1 MKVAVIT
8 DANSGFTKSEA
19 KAAGVYMMDMPVIID
34 GENYYQEVNLTS
46 EFFYTSLVGGKK
58 VSSSQPAPGDVMK
71 LWDDVLAEGYD
82 ELVYIPMSS
91 GLSQSTATAKILS
104 EDYDGKVEV
113 VDNHRISGTQIQS
126 VYDALEM
133 AKKGYSAKR
142 IRERL
147 EETAYDQSIYIA
159 VDTLEFLKRGGRVT
173 PAGAAL
179 GTALGIKPV
188 LTIQGGKLDAFAKVR
203 GMHKCEAKIIA
214 AMKNDIETRFA
225 DCKPEE
231 LDLFTAGTF
240 MSKEEENQWNDA
252 VKAAFPEFNPR
263 YYPLSLSVGV
273 HIGPGSLAIGI
284 AKKVYE

>member
-8 DANSGFTKSEA
+8 DGNSSFTKASAEE
-19 KAAGVYMMDMPVIID
+19 AGVFCMDMPVIID
-34 GENYYQEVNLTS
+34 GENYYQNVNLTS
-46 EFFYTSLVGGKK
+46 EFFYSSLVGGKK
-58 VSSSQPAPGDVMK
+58 VSTSQPAPGDVMK

-91 GLSQSTATAKILS
+91 GLSESCSTAKMLA

-113 VDNHRISGTQIQS
+113 ADNHRISGTQTSS
-126 VYDALEM
+126 VYDALAM
-133 AKKGYSAKR
+133 ANKGYSAKK

-179 GTALGIKPV
+179 GTALGIKPI

-203 GMHKCEAKIIA
+203 GMKKCESKIIA
-214 AMKNDIETRFA
+214 AMQNDLETRFK
-225 DCKPEE
+225 DVPREK
-231 LDLFTAGTF
+231 LMMFTAGTF
-240 MSKEEENQWNDA
+240 MNDDDANTWNES
-252 VKAAFPEFNPR
+252 VKNAFPGFDVK
-263 YYPLSLSVGV
+263 YYPLSFSIGV
-273 HIGPGSLAIGI
+273 HIGPESVALGI
-284 AKKVYE
+284 AVKVEE